1 MLKVDKTNEN
11 DGVENVR
18 VDLAKDR
25 TINHIMVNKHVTA
38 LYDDW
43 HTGIIT
49 WYNTK
54 LDEYRVVFPDKWE
67 DYFKLDDFNGVD
79 VILEE

>member
-1 MLKVDKTNEN
+1 MEITRIFFYKKPVYKKPRTRHPQITPNLRNFKNYKKK
-11 DGVENVR
+11 R
-18 VDLAKDR
+18 YFDLR
-25 TINHIMVNKHVTA
+25 N
-38 LYDDW
+38 
-43 HTGIIT
+43 

-54 LDEYRVVFPDKWE
+54 LDEYRVVFPDKSE

>member
-1 MLKVDKTNEN
+1 
-11 DGVENVR
+11 
-18 VDLAKDR
+18 
-25 TINHIMVNKHVTA
+25 MVNKHVTA

-43 HTGIIT
+43 HTGIIR

-54 LDEYRVVFPDKWE
+54 LDEYRVVFPDKLE

-79 VILEE
+79 IILEE